1 MHPLFEMDNYIIQT
15 KFLKIFGGTY
25 WFKDLNGQVI
35 AYSKQK
41 AFKLK
46 EDIILYSDESCTHA
60 LLQIKARQ
68 MIDLGATYDVIDL
81 TTNEHVG
88 SVKRKFL
95 KSIVKDSW
103 KLLDTE
109 GNQYGELI
117 EDSIAILRRFIP
129 LIPAKFHF

>member
-1 MHPLFEMDNYIIQT
+1 MHPLFEMDNYLIQT

-25 WFKDLNGQVI
+25 WFKDFNGQTI

-68 MIDLGATYDVIDL
+68 MLDLAATYDVIDL
-81 TTNEHVG
+81 TPRTYRLSKAKILKINLLKIVEFLILKATN
-88 SVKRKFL
+88 
-95 KSIVKDSW
+95 
-103 KLLDTE
+103 TA
-109 GNQYGELI
+109 N
-117 EDSIAILRRFIP
+117 
-129 LIPAKFHF
+129 